1 MLSKEYSRHKG
12 ELVLNGERYVR
23 FCMAVE
29 HMAKTLQK
37 YKNEKLAAFGLRSM
51 HLMFMF
57 QLNQSEEGLTGTE
70 LAATCSV
77 DKAFI
82 SRVTGELIGLGY
94 VEYRNKQGTKYKNK
108 LILSEKGRDV
118 MIKVSEII
126 DDTIAAVTGE
136 ITEEQF
142 KVFYTVLNAV
152 DASLED
158 SISGGTEEE

>member
-1 MLSKEYSRHKG
+1 LEGK
-12 ELVLNGERYVR
+12 RYAR

-57 QLNQSEEGLTGTE
+57 QLNQTEEGLTGTE
-70 LAATCSV
+70 LALNCSV

-82 SRVTGELIGLGY
+82 SRVTGELIELGY
-94 VEYRNKQGTKYKNK
+94 IEYRNKTGTKYKNK
-108 LILSEKGRDV
+108 LILTDKGRDV
-118 MIKVSEII
+118 MEKINTII
-126 DDTIAAVTGE
+126 DDTITSVTSE

-142 KVFYTVLNAV
+142 DIFYTVLGTV
-152 DASLED
+152 DHNLENLPD
-158 SISGGTEEE
+158 ERAL